1 MKSKTFSIAMYTS
14 LILFALTM
22 NRALT
27 AGILDGSAMLWALPI
42 IIWYFVVGT
51 HDYIAWCKEESR
63 KEAESNE
70 RRKRTHSD

>member
-1 MKSKTFSIAMYTS
+1 MKSKTFSIAMYAS
-14 LILFALTM
+14 LILFVLTM

-51 HDYIAWCKEESR
+51 HDFIVWYREENR
-63 KEAESNE
+63 K
-70 RRKRTHSD
+70 KGDKKCD